1 MKTRFH
7 RIPLYL
13 LIAVFA
19 GWSILPIALML
30 LTSVKPAN
38 VAARPTELAFRPT
51 LDNYRAVLEQT
62 PFLSYLGNTVIVA
75 AATTV
80 LSITFGSLA
89 AYSFARFRFPGHE
102 ALPLFY
108 LVVRMV
114 PRIVLVVPYFMLLNR
129 LGLLN
134 TYPGLFLSYTTFAL
148 PFVIWMMLG
157 FFKEIPV
164 DLEEAGLV
172 DGCNRL
178 TVLRDV
184 VVPLVAPGLVATA
197 IFTFL
202 LGWNEFLFALI
213 LSGASTRTLPMIVAS
228 FETERGVEWGPMS
241 AASILIILPIILFAL
256 GMQRYLIRGLTA
268 GAVKA

>member
-1 MKTRFH
+1 MTRRFQH
-7 RIPLYL
+7 PGLYA
-13 LIAVFA
+13 LIAIFVL
-19 GWSILPIALML
+19 WSILPIALMM
-30 LTSVKPAN
+30 LTSVKPAE
-38 VAARPTELAFRPT
+38 VAARPTDLTFRPT
-51 LDNYRAVLEQT
+51 LESYRAVFEKT
-62 PFLSYLGNTVIVA
+62 PFLEYLGNTVVVA
-75 AATTV
+75 SATTL
-80 LSITFGSLA
+80 LSIVFGSLA

-108 LVVRMV
+108 LIVRMV

-129 LGLLN
+129 FGLLN
-134 TYPGLFLSYTTFAL
+134 TYQGLFLSYTTFAL

-164 DLEEAGLV
+164 ELEEAGLV
-172 DGCNRL
+172 DGCNRIR
-178 TVLRDV
+178 VLRDV
-184 VVPLVAPGLVATA
+184 VIPLVAPGLVATA

-213 LSGASTRTLPMIVAS
+213 LSGSDSRTLPMIVAS

-241 AASILIILPIILFAL
+241 AASIMIILPIILFAL